1 MPSQVLV
8 SCGFWDNSIRC
19 YGVDDGRL
27 LQTLRQ
33 HKDIV
38 TCIAVAANGATLVSG
53 RRALHVWVRAG
64 EGHMSPHTRLCLSV
78 ILS

>member
-1 MPSQVLV
+1 MQAIV

-19 YGVDDGRL
+19 YAVDDGRL

-38 TCIAVAANGATLVSG
+38 TCIAVAGNGTSLVSG
-53 RRALHVWVRAG
+53 STPLLPHDHAHIMQQLPLRSRHV
-64 EGHMSPHTRLCLSV
+64 
-78 ILS
+78 